1 VRFNSIEIH
10 NYRQYRDLQFKFQKH
25 DQYDLHV
32 IVGENTLGKT
42 NLLNAI
48 TWCLYGIEPHLG
60 DSSKSLPK
68 SNLVIKEETLEYG
81 GENITVSVKIF
92 AEDNGQ
98 MITYQRKLP
107 VNAATDFEYKEEFT
121 VTVSQD
127 TGDTKIFEND
137 DADIYVSKYMPEKI
151 RQYFYFDGEQL
162 DNYFVSEQSSRI
174 QESIHAISQV
184 DMVTRIADRL
194 GKIIYKKK
202 HEAGS
207 KAPDISKINTEI
219 TDARTQHDNSKTI
232 VKELEQQIAKSEK
245 VIADNTEHLRGQDNL
260 PELDEKFETL
270 TTKLNRLEDNK
281 TEMNHELFAFIRE
294 FKVILLFY
302 PYAKDTLAIIA
313 EKKASNALPPNIDK
327 KLLEEMLSKHKC
339 LVCDRDLASEDEK
352 TISALLEKIQVSSET
367 SHLLLSI
374 KSELERV
381 VKKAK
386 EYSNFKEKLLSK
398 KKQNDSDIQETENEL
413 QKIDNEI
420 HRFTDKEHIIQWHDE
435 RNSHIGLVDI
445 NRQQLGVAKQQLINS
460 QEELNDLEEKLSR
473 SMSKLAECA
482 GINQLIDL
490 SKKSKLIIEQIE
502 IEMMHEVKEKME
514 QMTMHYFDALNW
526 KKNAY
531 DRIELD
537 DNYQLDLFHKDGY
550 SCVGSCSAAERSL
563 LALSFTLALHEVSG
577 FNALLFIDTPVARVS
592 GQNRINFANVLNNV
606 SKNKQIIITFTKD
619 EYSEKIRKVF
629 EGNTSTSVQLST
641 DDEKVTVIN

>member
-1 VRFNSIEIH
+1 MRFNSIEIH

-260 PELDEKFETL
+260 PELEEKFETL

-398 KKQNDSDIQETENEL
+398 KKQNDSDLQETENEL

-420 HRFTDKEHIIQWHDE
+420 HRFTDKEQIIQWHDE
-435 RNSHIGLVDI
+435 RNSHIGLLDI

>member
-1 VRFNSIEIH
+1 MRFNSIEIR

-25 DQYDLHV
+25 EQYDLHI

-68 SNLVIKEETLEYG
+68 SNLIVKEETSEYG
-81 GENITVSVKIF
+81 GENITVSVKIY

-107 VNAATDFEYKEEFT
+107 VNATTDFEYKEEFT

-137 DADIYVSKYMPEKI
+137 DADIYVNKYMPEKI
-151 RQYFYFDGEQL
+151 RPYFYFDGEQL
-162 DNYFVSEQSSRI
+162 DNYFVSEQSSKI

-194 GKIIYKKK
+194 GKIISKKQ

-207 KAPDISKINTEI
+207 KAPDISKINLEI
-219 TDARTQHDNSKTI
+219 KDVRTQLDDSKKD
-232 VKELEQQIAKSEK
+232 VKELEQQIAESEK
-245 VIADNTEHLRGQDNL
+245 VIVDNTEHLRGQDNL
-260 PELDEKFETL
+260 PDLEEKFKML
-270 TTKLNRLEDNK
+270 TTKLKSLEDTKKEIN
-281 TEMNHELFAFIRE
+281 NDIFAFIKE
-294 FKVILLFY
+294 FKVILSFY
-302 PYAKDTLAIIA
+302 PSAKDTLAIIA

-327 KLLEEMLSKHKC
+327 KLLVEMLSKHKC

-352 TISALLEKIQVSSET
+352 MISALLEKIQVSSET

-374 KSELERV
+374 KSELEHV

-386 EYSNFKEKLLSK
+386 EYLKFKEKLLSK
-398 KKQNDSDIQETENEL
+398 KKQNESEIQVTENEL
-413 QKIDNEI
+413 QIIDYDL
-420 HRFTDKEHIIQWHDE
+420 HRFTDKKQIIQWHDE
-435 RNSHIGLVDI
+435 RNSHTDLKDK
-445 NRQQLGVAKQQLINS
+445 NLQRLGVAKQQFVDS
-460 QEELNDLEEKLSR
+460 QKELEGLEGKLSR
-473 SMSKLAECA
+473 SMSKLNECA
-482 GINQLIDL
+482 EINQLIDL
-490 SKKSKLIIEQIE
+490 AKKSKLIIEQIE
-502 IEMMHEVKEKME
+502 IEMMYEVKDKMKK
-514 QMTMHYFDALNW
+514 MTMHYFDALNW

-537 DNYQLDLFHKDGY
+537 DKYQLDLLHKDGY

-577 FNALLFIDTPVARVS
+577 FNALLFIDTPVARIS
-592 GQNRINFANVLNNV
+592 GQNRINFANVLKDV

-619 EYSEKIRKVF
+619 EYSEQIRKVF
-629 EGNTSTSVQLST
+629 EGHTSTSVQLSI

>member
-1 VRFNSIEIH
+1 MRFNSIEIR

-25 DQYDLHV
+25 EQYDLHV

-48 TWCLYGIEPHLG
+48 NWCLYGIEPHLG

-68 SNLVIKEETLEYG
+68 SNLVIKEETLKYG
-81 GENITVSVKIF
+81 DEIMTVLVKIF

-107 VNAATDFEYKEEFT
+107 VNAATDFEYQEEFT

-137 DADIYVSKYMPEKI
+137 DADMYVNKYMPEKI

-162 DNYFVSEQSSRI
+162 DNYFVSEQSSKI

-184 DMVTRIADRL
+184 DVVTRIADRL
-194 GKIIYKKK
+194 GKIINKKQ

-207 KAPDISKINTEI
+207 KAPDIDKINTEI
-219 TDARTQHDNSKTI
+219 TEVRIQLENSKKD
-232 VKELEQQIAKSEK
+232 VKELEQQIATSEK
-245 VIADNTEHLRGQDNL
+245 VIFDNTEHLRGQDNL
-260 PELDEKFETL
+260 PDLEEKYKIL
-270 TTKLNRLEDNK
+270 KAKLESLKGNK
-281 TEMNHELFAFIRE
+281 TEINNELFAFIKE
-294 FKVILLFY
+294 FKVILSFY

-313 EKKASNALPPNIDK
+313 EKKANNVLPPNIDK
-327 KLLEEMLSKHKC
+327 KLLWEMLSKHKC
-339 LVCDRDLASEDEK
+339 LVCDRELASEDEK

-386 EYSNFKEKLLSK
+386 EYLKFKEKLLSN
-398 KKQNDSDIQETENEL
+398 KKQNEFDIQDTENNL

-420 HRFTDKEHIIQWHDE
+420 HRFTDKEQIIQWHDE
-435 RNSHIGLVDI
+435 RNSHEKLLKS
-445 NRQQLGVAKQQLINS
+445 NTQKLGVANQQFISS
-460 QEELNDLEEKLSR
+460 QNELSEIENKLSR
-473 SMSKLAECA
+473 SMSKLDECA
-482 GINQLIDL
+482 EINQLIDL
-490 SKKSKLIIEQIE
+490 AKKSKLIVEQIE
-502 IEMMHEVKEKME
+502 IEMMSEVKEKMKK
-514 QMTMHYFDALNW
+514 MTMHYFDLLNW

-537 DNYQLDLFHKDGY
+537 DKYQLDLFHKDGY

-577 FNALLFIDTPVARVS
+577 FNALLFIDTPVARIS
-592 GQNRINFANVLNNV
+592 GKNRINFANVLNDV
-606 SKNKQIIITFTKD
+606 SKNKQIIMTFTED
-619 EYSEKIRKVF
+619 EYSEAIKNVF
-629 EGNTSTSVQLST
+629 EEHASTSVKLST
-641 DDEKVTVIN
+641 DDEKVTVI